1 MAVKLLEIV
10 RNMKKK
16 REGTKKEE
24 VVRRR
29 KEGEREEEIV
39 ATRGRNYPRQ

>member
-16 REGTKKEE
+16 GEGTKKEKE
-24 VVRRR
+24 VRRR

>member
-16 REGTKKEE
+16 GREQRR
-24 VVRRR
+24 RRR